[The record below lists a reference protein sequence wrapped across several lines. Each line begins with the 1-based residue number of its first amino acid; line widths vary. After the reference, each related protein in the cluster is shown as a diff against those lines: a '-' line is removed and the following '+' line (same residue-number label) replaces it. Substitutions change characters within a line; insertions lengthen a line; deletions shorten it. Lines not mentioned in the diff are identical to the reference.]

1 MSTPSEQKL
10 LYGRTL
16 DPEQDWLEIRAVL
29 DLTPRPVLV
38 FGFFVISSFVALYHK
53 MIISCG
59 LLGCKLLAAV
69 LSPVKSFVA
78 CSDALKRW
86 MITSQMSR
94 RLSALGEWYLPA
106 NRPIATIVRC
116 FTTLVMVVWS
126 CQDILLPSYHFLY
139 GVAGGMGPA
148 GGNHSEYCD
157 YLDRG
162 SPAGRWSSSRRLQG
176 FHCQG
181 IYTGAELNLE
191 DYVPK
196 LSGGDGNLPHLRILS
211 FASVFIILASMVAL
225 IAIALPQ
232 SSIIKCTKMLRSAR
246 LVLKNGA
253 EDKPHPQDLALLQ
266 QVELLSVKVGTYEAM
281 LDEVRGQLAAKT
293 DEANGLQARHDR
305 LWSTAK
311 MLGARCEEAK
321 VAQKEHLMQAT
332 KLRQELAQVN
342 YKLMTAQEELCG
354 VQNNSYSRDQTVANR
369 VAELEEQLALKS
381 DEADANSRG
390 QVESLKADLQVKTQE
405 LNAIARRLVTA
416 EAQAG
421 KTCDSEQL
429 RVAEERLAEKDAQIE
444 ELKQRLHAQE
454 QHTREELKQRLQAQ
468 EQQSYEEL
476 KERLQAQEQQSVQK
490 LTTAAGKLT
499 DRDVVI
505 QKLQEQVQFYETQCQ
520 MQAAQL
526 GAAEQ
531 EVFGLQAEREELE
544 RRYRE
549 KEGEIGCVEK
559 QYEALFD
566 EHMKL
571 TGQYASL
578 KSLVEQNPEA
588 QEALDLRV
596 EVAAIEALCDE
607 KVREAEEEMVAAK
620 IGHREA
626 MEGLRKAYDGWIE
639 QERAAA
645 NEAQRRLREEIK
657 EMSQQVGIA
666 LRDAQRFQKQ
676 KEGIEA
682 ESESSQAIPKR
693 RTGDLGSLATALDQ
707 SRVTVSQQQTE
718 INGLRALLHQAQ
730 TASVP
735 SAPSAPLDQALRDSV
750 NRLRQALEAEKR
762 QRTEDQIRWTRQ
774 VRELEEEAR
783 RLRVSSSNSA
793 QALARRRPG

>member
-1 MSTPSEQKL
+1 MSTPSEQKF

-78 CSDALKRW
+78 CSDAFKRW

-94 RLSALGEWYLPA
+94 RLSALREWYFPA

-116 FTTLVMVVWS
+116 FTTLVMIVWS

-148 GGNHSEYCD
+148 GGNHCEYCD
-157 YLDRG
+157 NLDRG

-196 LSGGDGNLPHLRILS
+196 LSGGDGNLPHLQILS

-225 IAIALPQ
+225 IVIALPQ

-266 QVELLSVKVGTYEAM
+266 QVELLSAKVGTYEAM

-321 VAQKEHLMQAT
+321 VAQKEHLMQTT
-332 KLRQELAQVN
+332 KLRQELARVN
-342 YKLMTAQEELCG
+342 YKLMTAQEELRG

-444 ELKQRLHAQE
+444 ELKQRL
-454 QHTREELKQRLQAQ
+454 QAQ
-468 EQQSYEEL
+468 KQQSLQEL
-476 KERLQAQEQQSVQK
+476 R
-490 LTTAAGKLT
+490 TAAGMLA

-505 QKLQEQVQFYETQCQ
+505 QKLQEQVQFCETQCQ

-544 RRYRE
+544 RRYGE
-549 KEGEIGCVEK
+549 KEGEVGCVEK

-578 KSLVEQNPEA
+578 KSSVEQNPGA

-682 ESESSQAIPKR
+682 EMDKLKGVNDVLQHRLSFWEVESESSQAIPKR

-718 INGLRALLHQAQ
+718 INGLRALLHRAQ

-735 SAPSAPLDQALRDSV
+735 SAPSAPSDQALRDSV